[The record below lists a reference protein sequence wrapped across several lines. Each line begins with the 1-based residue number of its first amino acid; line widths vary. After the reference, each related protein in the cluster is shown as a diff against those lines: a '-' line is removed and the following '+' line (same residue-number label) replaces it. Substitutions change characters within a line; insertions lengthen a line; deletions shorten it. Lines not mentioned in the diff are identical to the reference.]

1 MSILYICIK
10 VCLLPIMLSS
20 SYSQDVEQISHSS
33 KGNHPFSILYSNAQS
48 PRALYKKGHFVSALI
63 NFCLYALSTL
73 RFFNYLGIKKP

>member
-20 SYSQDVEQISHSS
+20 SYSQDVEPQISHSS

-63 NFCLYALSTL
+63 NFFCLRSALYDSLT
-73 RFFNYLGIKKP
+73 I